1 MKIVEMENIC
11 LAVTDDLYRF
21 LVGILPKEYGFE
33 FFASNVE
40 DTYFEVLFPYD
51 SPIRKLNEQKIE
63 TIIFHVVPFEETTHI
78 RVEMKSQTGRI
89 VFSPCLGYEHGER
102 IFSTKESLLDECI
115 RLAWSPIA
123 RPVPP
128 LSHSIGECV
137 VCLQE
142 GDVLEWPCHNLHV
155 TCESCII
162 KIIARDSK
170 CPLCREVMFN

>member
-1 MKIVEMENIC
+1 MENNC
-11 LAVTDDLYRF
+11 LAVTDDLHGF
-21 LVGILPKEYGFE
+21 LVRILQKEHGFE
-33 FFASNVE
+33 FFASDIE

-51 SPIRKLNEQKIE
+51 SPIRELNEQKIE
-63 TIIFHVVPFEETTHI
+63 RMMFHVVPFEDNTRI
-78 RVEMKSQTGRI
+78 YVKMKSRTGRM
-89 VFSPCLGYEHGER
+89 VFSPCLGYENGER
-102 IFSTKESLLDECI
+102 IFSTKESVLDECI

>member
-1 MKIVEMENIC
+1 MENIC
-11 LAVTDDLYRF
+11 LAVTNDLYRF

-51 SPIRKLNEQKIE
+51 SPIRELNEQKIE
-63 TIIFHVVPFEETTHI
+63 TIIFHIVPFEETTCI

-102 IFSTKESLLDECI
+102 IFSTKESVLDECI
-115 RLAWSPIA
+115 RLAWSHIA
-123 RPVPP
+123 HPVPP

-142 GDVLEWPCHNLHV
+142 GEVLEWPCHNLHV
-155 TCESCII
+155 TCESCIV

-170 CPLCREVMFN
+170 CPLCRAVMFN